1 MPNNYA
7 RREIMKHNYSPFILV
22 ALFIFIITAVGY
34 SYAQTTA
41 IDPPELIKLRSQ
53 YRNSITSAT
62 TPIRSSYLNNL
73 KLLYDQKMRLG
84 QLDAALA
91 VKEEI
96 EQVSAY
102 EFIPGDGLKIIS
114 ATYGQGK
121 NQRDVTQKV
130 VDMIKD
136 GSLTVTPVNSIFGD
150 PAPGMRKELII
161 KYTMKGRTR
170 TLKVQESTTAT
181 IQ

>member
-1 MPNNYA
+1 MPNNRA
-7 RREIMKHNYSPFILV
+7 RREIMKHNCSLFRLV
-22 ALFIFIITAVGY
+22 ALLIYVMTAAGY
-34 SYAQTTA
+34 SYAQA
-41 IDPPELIKLRSQ
+41 PAVDPPELVRLRSQ

-62 TPIRSSYLNNL
+62 TPIRSSYLTNL
-73 KLLYDQKMRLG
+73 KSLYDQKTRMG

-96 EQVSAY
+96 AQVSSY
-102 EFIPGDGLKIIS
+102 EFIPGDELTILS
-114 ATYGQGK
+114 ATYGNGK

-130 VDMIKD
+130 VDMVKD
-136 GSLTVTPVNSIFGD
+136 GNLTITPVNSIFGD
-150 PAPGMRKELII
+150 PAPGMRKELVI

-170 TLKVQESTTAT
+170 TLKVPESTTAT